1 MIIAMKSFLYFTYVT
16 YIIPNFKN
24 LVFGFVLLPRV
35 NHKFLNNYYFTFS
48 PPPFWGG
55 SHRTLSPERGD

>member
-1 MIIAMKSFLYFTYVT
+1 MKSFLYFTYVT

-48 PPPFWGG
+48 
-55 SHRTLSPERGD
+55 SIIATISLRAVSI

>member
-48 PPPFWGG
+48 
-55 SHRTLSPERGD
+55 SIIATISLRAVSI